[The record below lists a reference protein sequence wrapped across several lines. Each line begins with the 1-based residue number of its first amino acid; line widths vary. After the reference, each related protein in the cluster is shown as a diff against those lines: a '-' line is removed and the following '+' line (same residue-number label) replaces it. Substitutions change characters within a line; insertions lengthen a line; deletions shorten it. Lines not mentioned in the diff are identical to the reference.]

1 MLSIICISILVV
13 YFLVISLKLK
23 EYGSEN
29 KTNKITKPLSII
41 IKISPIVGILIF
53 TVLFTF
59 VLKGRFLERVTHAIL
74 VFALWMYATQFYQY
88 ILSYYKKK
96 EIFIGSIIGMILSI
110 ILAIILTP
118 LEQYVS
124 IIYSYMNWT
133 SIFISAILY
142 IVFYTIAFVIRK
154 RIN

>member
-154 RIN
+154 KN